1 MTSHTQKNAFTMI
14 ELIMVIVVLG
24 IVASIGASMIAQ
36 TYQSYI
42 MQKAIHNASFKTEL
56 VVNTVANRLAYRID
70 TSVVARRPGQVANVI
85 AADIYSL
92 INIPP
97 AQNTIFTILEWVN
110 YENDGF
116 TATGTPGW
124 SGFADLNN
132 STFATLSSP
141 GSNFAVENTIRA
153 ELGFAGNPAIMFM
166 GGSGIY
172 RTDTNNSYDA
182 TCIYQS
188 AGCMFPVALA
198 GTTLTFSGGD
208 RSAGNMQYSEFYQL
222 AATAYAV
229 VPSNPHTINGIN
241 VWDLYLHSNYQPW
254 DGENYTGAT
263 RQSLLARDVSV
274 FRFKQ
279 EPNSVRIKICSVQ
292 QIGDA
297 KHIAICKEKAVIR

>member
-1 MTSHTQKNAFTMI
+1 VANHKQKNAFTLI

-56 VVNTVANRLAYRID
+56 VANSIANRLAYRID
-70 TSVVARRPGQVANVI
+70 TSVVARKPGQTGNTI
-85 AADIYSL
+85 GTDIYGL
-92 INIPP
+92 ITIPD
-97 AQNTIFTILEWVN
+97 AQKKFFTILEWVN

-116 TATGTPGW
+116 TFTGTPGW
-124 SGFADLNN
+124 SAFSDLN
-132 STFATLSSP
+132 SSSFDTISSP
-141 GSNFAVENTIRA
+141 GSDFTTENII
-153 ELGFAGNPAIMFM
+153 LGNLGYTGNPAIMFM

-172 RTDTNNSYDA
+172 RTDTNASYGVA
-182 TCIYQS
+182 CTYQS
-188 AGCMFPVALA
+188 AGCMFPVTLA
-198 GTTLTFSGGD
+198 GTTLTFAGGD
-208 RSAGNMQYSEFYQL
+208 RSAGNMKYSEFYQL
-222 AATAYAV
+222 AASAYAV

-241 VWDLYLHSNYQPW
+241 VWDLFLHSNYQPW

-292 QIGDA
+292 QIGDT